1 MYANPSPR
9 RALAVAILTLPLTF
23 ASLPVA
29 AAEAEKTPS
38 ELARE
43 GMERMLRAIELMIE
57 MIPQYEM
64 PEVLENGDIIIR
76 RKRPD
81 PSEEP
86 DPGREPGDNEDSDQT
101 RT

>member
-1 MYANPSPR
+1 MISDHSPHR
-9 RALAVAILTLPLTF
+9 ILSALMLTLFLLFGGPQ
-23 ASLPVA
+23 AH
-29 AAEAEKTPS
+29 AAEEETPS
-38 ELARE
+38 ELARQ

-76 RKRPD
+76 RKTPA
-81 PSEEP
+81 PETEEAP
-86 DPGREPGDNEDSDQT
+86 QDEEELDQT

>member
-1 MYANPSPR
+1 MLLKKRILPALLACSLGVSSYVAIPGGP
-9 RALAVAILTLPLTF
+9 ALAAGEEEPG
-23 ASLPVA
+23 
-29 AAEAEKTPS
+29 

-57 MIPQYEM
+57 MIPQYEL

-76 RKRPD
+76 RKNPPANED
-81 PSEEP
+81 EEEEP
-86 DPGREPGDNEDSDQT
+86 EVDET

>member
-1 MYANPSPR
+1 MMKAR
-9 RALAVAILTLPLTF
+9 RVLAALTVSVVLC
-23 ASLPVA
+23 ASVPVHTGPVL
-29 AAEAEKTPS
+29 AAEEEDPA
-38 ELARE
+38 ELARQ

-76 RKRPD
+76 RRNPERDGPD
-81 PSEEP
+81 PSESS
-86 DPGREPGDNEDSDQT
+86 EDET

>member
-1 MYANPSPR
+1 MPLKAKF
-9 RALAVAILTLPLTF
+9 RARLAVASLAASVIFAGPLP
-23 ASLPVA
+23 AVA
-29 AAEAEKTPS
+29 AEEETPS

-57 MIPQYEM
+57 MIPQYEL

-76 RKRPD
+76 RKNPLPD
-81 PSEEP
+81 EE
-86 DPGREPGDNEDSDQT
+86 EDVDET

>member
-1 MYANPSPR
+1 MPLKNEILS
-9 RALAVAILTLPLTF
+9 ALLVCALGLSFFVLVPGEPAR
-23 ASLPVA
+23 
-29 AAEAEKTPS
+29 AAEAEEEDPK
-38 ELARE
+38 ELARQ

-76 RKRPD
+76 RKNPPKD
-81 PSEEP
+81 IDEEEP
-86 DPGREPGDNEDSDQT
+86 ELDET

>member
-1 MYANPSPR
+1 MPGEPAR
-9 RALAVAILTLPLTF
+9 
-23 ASLPVA
+23 
-29 AAEAEKTPS
+29 AAEAEEEDPK
-38 ELARE
+38 ELARQ

-76 RKRPD
+76 RKNPPKD
-81 PSEEP
+81 IDEEEP
-86 DPGREPGDNEDSDQT
+86 ELDET

>member
-1 MYANPSPR
+1 MTSDHSPHR
-9 RALAVAILTLPLTF
+9 ILFVFAVALLLILGAPQ
-23 ASLPVA
+23 AR
-29 AAEAEKTPS
+29 AAEEETPS

-76 RKRPD
+76 RKQSSPD
-81 PSEEP
+81 TEEP
-86 DPGREPGDNEDSDQT
+86 PEDEEELDQT

>member
-1 MYANPSPR
+1 MPLKNEILS
-9 RALAVAILTLPLTF
+9 ALLACALGLSFFVLVPGEPAR
-23 ASLPVA
+23 
-29 AAEAEKTPS
+29 AAEAEEEDPK
-38 ELARE
+38 ELARQ

-76 RKRPD
+76 RKNPPKD
-81 PSEEP
+81 TNEEEP
-86 DPGREPGDNEDSDQT
+86 ELDET